1 MRVCIWPLYS
11 QCLFCVQ
18 ELGTESLGACTDFQA
33 VPGCGIRCL
42 VSNTENL
49 LKRDDS
55 DSEENQHNT
64 LLIQISD
71 TRAHGNDHPLIM
83 DPQPLSECHVTAS
96 AGSHWLRTRNETQTW
111 TLWGCV
117 HTKHEFNYSHEE
129 ITYKDVN
136 RGEFQLEQKISM
148 TCSRAS
154 QSAKSLT
161 SPVESENGREHYC
174 SRLWVPRNV
183 WYRYLEHRKEIWSVV
198 VVGLLY
204 FISMATEMLLSLK
217 NCVYSV
223 YTVVKM

>member
-1 MRVCIWPLYS
+1 MVLNIIPCISAFCALLIGMRVCIW
-11 QCLFCVQ
+11 LFCVQ

-96 AGSHWLRTRNETQTW
+96 AGSHWLRTRTETQSERSEGVFTPN
-111 TLWGCV
+111 TNSIIRTSRL
-117 HTKHEFNYSHEE
+117 HTKTWIEANFNSSRNRH
-129 ITYKDVN
+129 DVQAN
-136 RGEFQLEQKISM
+136 QQ
-148 TCSRAS
+148 RA
-154 QSAKSLT
+154 
-161 SPVESENGREHYC
+161 
-174 SRLWVPRNV
+174 
-183 WYRYLEHRKEIWSVV
+183 
-198 VVGLLY
+198 
-204 FISMATEMLLSLK
+204 
-217 NCVYSV
+217 
-223 YTVVKM
+223 